1 MRRRFGSTRISS
13 HYSSQTIKES
23 NMSEDMNVELP
34 IDENTSVE
42 EGSTQ
47 QMPVGTEADAI
58 ASVDKAEDGVKSKAP
73 ARKGDNTKQDPAP
86 KTKAGLLNAMY
97 GKLSSMKK
105 ADLNAQYEKMQ
116 EDFEDMEVSDAVE
129 LPEFS
134 VTDELNDLV
143 ESEQTLSDEFKA
155 KTAVI
160 FDTAIRSKLS
170 EEVERIEDEYQSRLD
185 EELEATR
192 SDLVEKVDSYLN
204 YVVENWMK
212 ENQIAVESGLR
223 TEIAENFMGS
233 LKDLFV
239 ESYIEVPESK
249 VNLVDELAE
258 QVSELEEKLNAQTGS
273 AIEMSEKLETLQ
285 RDAIIRESAG
295 DLADTQVEKLKGL
308 VESLDFEDAE
318 SFAQK
323 VKTVKESY
331 FKKDVVTVE
340 EEINED
346 WSVEASAP
354 AQGSVMDQYL
364 TQIKKSNK

>member
-1 MRRRFGSTRISS
+1 
-13 HYSSQTIKES
+13 
-23 NMSEDMNVELP
+23 MSEVDMNVELP
-34 IDENTSVE
+34 IDESSLE
-42 EGSTQ
+42 EGSAQ

-204 YVVENWMK
+204 YVVENWMT

-223 TEIAENFMGS
+223 TEIAENFMTS

-273 AIEMSEKLETLQ
+273 AIAMSEQVETLQ
-285 RDAIIRESAG
+285 REAIIREHAG

-318 SFAQK
+318 SFAHK

-331 FKKDVVTVE
+331 FKKDVATVE

-346 WSVEASAP
+346 WTAEETAP
-354 AQGSVMDQYL
+354 VSGSVMEQYL
-364 TQIKKSNK
+364 TAIKKSNK

>member
-1 MRRRFGSTRISS
+1 
-13 HYSSQTIKES
+13 
-23 NMSEDMNVELP
+23 MSEVDMNVELP
-34 IDENTSVE
+34 IDESSLE
-42 EGSTQ
+42 EVSAQ

-204 YVVENWMK
+204 YVVENWMT

-223 TEIAENFMGS
+223 TEIAENFMTS

-273 AIEMSEKLETLQ
+273 AIAMSEQVETLQ
-285 RDAIIRESAG
+285 REAIIREHAG

-318 SFAQK
+318 SFAHK

-331 FKKDVVTVE
+331 FKKDVATVE

-346 WSVEASAP
+346 WTAEETAP
-354 AQGSVMDQYL
+354 ISGSVMEQYL
-364 TQIKKSNK
+364 TAIKKSNK

>member
-1 MRRRFGSTRISS
+1 
-13 HYSSQTIKES
+13 
-23 NMSEDMNVELP
+23 MSEVDMNVELP
-34 IDENTSVE
+34 IDESSLE
-42 EGSTQ
+42 EGSAQ
-47 QMPVGTEADAI
+47 QMPVGTEADAV

-105 ADLNAQYEKMQ
+105 AELNAAYDKMS
-116 EDFEDMEVSDAVE
+116 EEFEDMEVSDAVE

-170 EEVERIEDEYQSRLD
+170 EEVERIEDEDQSRLD

-273 AIEMSEKLETLQ
+273 AIEMSEQIETLQ
-285 RDAIIRESAG
+285 REAIIRESAG

-318 SFAQK
+318 SFAHK

-331 FKKDVVTVE
+331 FKKDVAVVE

-346 WSVEASAP
+346 WTAEASAP
-354 AQGSVMDQYL
+354 ASGSVMEQYL
-364 TQIKKSNK
+364 TAIKKSNK

>member
-1 MRRRFGSTRISS
+1 
-13 HYSSQTIKES
+13 
-23 NMSEDMNVELP
+23 MSEVDMNVELP
-34 IDENTSVE
+34 IDESSLE
-42 EGSTQ
+42 EGSAQ

-204 YVVENWMK
+204 YVVENWMT

-223 TEIAENFMGS
+223 TEIAENFMTS

-273 AIEMSEKLETLQ
+273 AIAMSEQVETLQ
-285 RDAIIRESAG
+285 REAIIREHAG

-318 SFAQK
+318 SFAHK

-331 FKKDVVTVE
+331 FKKDVATVE

-346 WSVEASAP
+346 WTAEETAP
-354 AQGSVMDQYL
+354 ISGSVMEQYL
-364 TQIKKSNK
+364 TAIKKSNK

>member
-1 MRRRFGSTRISS
+1 
-13 HYSSQTIKES
+13 
-23 NMSEDMNVELP
+23 MSEVDMNVELP
-34 IDENTSVE
+34 IDESSLE
-42 EGSTQ
+42 EGSAQ

-204 YVVENWMK
+204 YVVENWMT

-223 TEIAENFMGS
+223 TEIAENFMTS

-273 AIEMSEKLETLQ
+273 AIAMSEQVETLQ
-285 RDAIIRESAG
+285 REAIIREHAG

-318 SFAQK
+318 SFAHK

-331 FKKDVVTVE
+331 FKKDVATVE

-346 WSVEASAP
+346 WTAEETAP
-354 AQGSVMDQYL
+354 MSGSVMEQYL
-364 TQIKKSNK
+364 TAIKKSNK

>member
-1 MRRRFGSTRISS
+1 
-13 HYSSQTIKES
+13 
-23 NMSEDMNVELP
+23 MNVELP
-34 IDENTSVE
+34 IDESSLE
-42 EGSTQ
+42 EGSAQ

-204 YVVENWMK
+204 YVVENWMT

-223 TEIAENFMGS
+223 TEIAENFMTS

-273 AIEMSEKLETLQ
+273 AIAMSEQVETLQ
-285 RDAIIRESAG
+285 REAIIREHAG

-318 SFAQK
+318 SFAHK

-331 FKKDVVTVE
+331 FKKDVATVE

-346 WSVEASAP
+346 WTAEETAP
-354 AQGSVMDQYL
+354 VSGSVMEQYL
-364 TQIKKSNK
+364 TAIKKSNK

>member
-1 MRRRFGSTRISS
+1 
-13 HYSSQTIKES
+13 
-23 NMSEDMNVELP
+23 MNVELP
-34 IDENTSVE
+34 IDESSLE
-42 EGSTQ
+42 EGSAQ

-105 ADLNAQYEKMQ
+105 ADLNAQYDRMQ

-204 YVVENWMK
+204 YVVENWMT

-223 TEIAENFMGS
+223 TEIAENFMTS

-273 AIEMSEKLETLQ
+273 AIAMSEQVETLQ
-285 RDAIIRESAG
+285 REAIIREHAG

-308 VESLDFEDAE
+308 VDSLDFEDAE
-318 SFAQK
+318 SFAHK

-331 FKKDVVTVE
+331 FKKDVATVE

-346 WSVEASAP
+346 WTAEETAP
-354 AQGSVMDQYL
+354 MSGSVMEQYL
-364 TQIKKSNK
+364 TAIKKSNK

>member
-1 MRRRFGSTRISS
+1 
-13 HYSSQTIKES
+13 
-23 NMSEDMNVELP
+23 
-34 IDENTSVE
+34 
-42 EGSTQ
+42 
-47 QMPVGTEADAI
+47 MPVGTEADAV

-105 ADLNAQYEKMQ
+105 ADLNAAYTKFSE
-116 EDFEDMEVSDAVE
+116 EFEDMEVSDAVE

-273 AIEMSEKLETLQ
+273 AIEMSEQIETLQ
-285 RDAIIRESAG
+285 REAIIRESAG

-318 SFAQK
+318 SFAHK

-331 FKKDVVTVE
+331 FKKDVAVVE

-346 WSVEASAP
+346 WTAEASAP
-354 AQGSVMDQYL
+354 ASGSVMEQYL
-364 TQIKKSNK
+364 TAIKKSNK

>member
-1 MRRRFGSTRISS
+1 
-13 HYSSQTIKES
+13 
-23 NMSEDMNVELP
+23 MSEDMNVELP

-42 EGSTQ
+42 EGSVQ

-105 ADLNAQYEKMQ
+105 ADLNAVYTKFSEDF
-116 EDFEDMEVSDAVE
+116 DFEDMEVSDAVA

-155 KTAVI
+155 KTAV
-160 FDTAIRSKLS
+160 
-170 EEVERIEDEYQSRLD
+170 DEYQSRLD

-331 FKKDVVTVE
+331 FKKDIVTVE

-346 WSVEASAP
+346 WSAEASAP